1 MEMNEKIEFTII
13 DGKNKFNDVC
23 LYALSTCG
31 HCKRA
36 LQYLN
41 DNEIAF
47 KYVFIDLLPFELKN
61 QLKGELREK
70 FDQRIAFPFLVINQ
84 KECIV
89 GFFEDEYENLLTY
102 KV

>member
-1 MEMNEKIEFTII
+1 MNEKIDFTTK

-41 DNEIAF
+41 DHEIAF

-61 QLKGELREK
+61 QLKRELREK
-70 FDQRIAFPFLVINQ
+70 FNQRIAFPFLVVNNDD
-84 KECIV
+84 CIV
-89 GFFEDEYENLLTY
+89 GFFEDEYETLITNRI
-102 KV
+102 